1 MFVKS
6 RNDIENK
13 IEENIKVEAEGRE
26 RTREE
31 GTLHE

>member
-6 RNDIENK
+6 RNEVENK
-13 IEENIKVEAEGRE
+13 IEEDIKVETEGRE
-26 RTREE
+26 KTREE